1 VEIDFLKF
9 EIKPKQQTMDQILDS
24 PVSTQKTLTYA
35 GFWIRVGA
43 YIIDAILLSVV
54 NVALS
59 FMFLSNLGDISTI
72 IIYYCITIGIG
83 VAYMAGMESSE
94 RQATFGKLAVG
105 IKVGNET
112 GERISF
118 GNAVG
123 RYFAKIISG
132 LLLCIGFMMVGW
144 DDKKQGMHDKMA
156 GTIVYFG

>member
-1 VEIDFLKF
+1 
-9 EIKPKQQTMDQILDS
+9 MDQILDS
-24 PVSTQKTLTYA
+24 PVNDQKTLTYA

-59 FMFLSNLGDISTI
+59 FMVLSNMGDISTI
-72 IIYYCITIGIG
+72 VIYYCVTIGIG

-94 RQATFGKLAVG
+94 RQATFGKMAVG
-105 IKVGNET
+105 IKVGNEL

-132 LLLCIGFMMVGW
+132 LLLGIGFMMVGW
-144 DDKKQGMHDKMA
+144 DDKKQGMHDRIA
-156 GTIVYFG
+156 GTTVFFA